1 MHIITQT
8 HDEYQGMSWQ
18 QILAQSVK
26 SVAELITQLAL
37 DSKQVERTL
46 QEKLAFPLMVPPT
59 FVARMQKGNWQ
70 DPLLLQVLPVQDEL
84 QQVAG
89 FGVDPLGEQATNV
102 QKGIIHKYQGRVLL
116 IAASGCAINCRYCFR
131 RHFPYQENR
140 VGREQWQQQ
149 LQYIANDPSISE
161 VILSGGD
168 PLMLSDAALTEL
180 VQQIEAI
187 GHVRR
192 FRIHSRLPVVIPQR
206 LTEQLLSLLAGSR
219 LKTTLVLHVNHP
231 QELSELHAQR
241 LPRWRAA
248 GITLLNQSV
257 LLKGINDQATTLIE
271 LSERLFELDVLPY
284 YLHVLDRVQGAHH
297 FEISETAAKQLYQA
311 LLANLPGYLV
321 PKLVR
326 EIAGQ
331 PNKTPLSINE

>member
-26 SVAELITQLAL
+26 TVAELITQLAL
-37 DSKQVERTL
+37 DTSQIERTL
-46 QEKLAFPLMVPPT
+46 RTKLAFPLLVPPT
-59 FVARMQKGNWQ
+59 FVARMQKGDWN
-70 DPLLLQVLPVQDEL
+70 DPLLRQILPVQHEL
-84 QQVAG
+84 QQVEG
-89 FGVDPLGEQATNV
+89 FGVDPLGEQVTNV
-102 QKGIIHKYQGRVLL
+102 QKGIIHKYRGRVLL

-140 VGREQWQQQ
+140 VGREQWQHQ
-149 LQYIANDPSISE
+149 LQYIAEDSSISE

-168 PLMLSDAALTEL
+168 PLMLSDSSLAELLEQIAA
-180 VQQIEAI
+180 IP
-187 GHVRR
+187 HVRR

-206 LTEQLLSLLAGSR
+206 LTDELLTLLQRSR

-231 QELSELHAQR
+231 QELSAEHAKR
-241 LPRWRAA
+241 LPIWHRS
-248 GITLLNQSV
+248 GIHLLNQSV
-257 LLKGINDQATTLIE
+257 LLKDINDCAEVLIE

-297 FEISETAAKQLYQA
+297 FEVAETQAKQLHQQ

-326 EIAGQ
+326 EIAGE
-331 PNKTPLSINE
+331 PNKTPLQG